1 MNSIEN
7 TDRFGKL
14 FLIIT
19 SIIVGVGIVMVYS
32 SSYMFS
38 KEVYGTS
45 LHFFSRQILFALM
58 GVGMAYVVAKT
69 KYQFWIKFSF
79 HLNLIVAFLLVLT
92 FIPGLGVVAKGANR
106 WINLGFGS
114 LQPGEL
120 AKYTILMMSL
130 FFFENYEKLNLKNR
144 LKYAANIGL
153 VLLLLLLQPDFGTF
167 FICALGMGFTCFISN
182 FSRKY
187 FYIMG
192 VVGTILSSLILVAQP
207 YRVKRLMAFLDPW
220 ANPRGSGFQV
230 IQSWIGFANGGFFGK
245 GIGNSLEKLF
255 FLPEAH
261 NDFIFS
267 VIGEEFGFLGVLAFV
282 VLFVAFTHT
291 GFRLALSLKDDI
303 AKKMV
308 MSIIFIIGV
317 QACLNMGVVLGL
329 LPTKGLNLPFVS
341 YGGSSLMSNLI
352 AIGVIFSC
360 VSRQQAMSGNK
371 PFFSQQ

>member
-1 MNSIEN
+1 MNTLEN

-45 LHFFSRQILFALM
+45 LHFFSRQILFALV
-58 GVGMAYVVAKT
+58 GVAMAYVVAKT

-79 HLNLIVAFLLVLT
+79 HLNLVVAFLLVLT

-144 LKYAANIGL
+144 LKYIANIGL

-167 FICALGMGFTCFISN
+167 FICALGMGFSCFISN
-182 FSRKY
+182 FNRKY

-192 VVGTILSSLILVAQP
+192 VTGTILSALILVAQP

-267 VIGEEFGFLGVLAFV
+267 VIGEEFGFLGVLGFV
-282 VLFVAFTHT
+282 VLFIAFTHI
-291 GFRLALSLKDDI
+291 GFKLALTLKDDI

-360 VSRQQAMSGNK
+360 VSRQRSISNEK

>member
-1 MNSIEN
+1 MNSLEN
-7 TDRFGKL
+7 TDRFGKF

-19 SIIVGVGIVMVYS
+19 SIIVAFGVVMVYS

-45 LHFFSRQILFALM
+45 LHFFSRQIFFALF
-58 GVGMAYVVAKT
+58 GIGLAFIVSKT
-69 KYQFWIKFSF
+69 KYQFWYKFSF
-79 HLNLIVAFLLVLT
+79 HLNIVIGFLLILT
-92 FIPGLGVVAKGANR
+92 FIPGLGVIAKGANR
-106 WINLGFGS
+106 WINIGVGS
-114 LQPGEL
+114 LQPGEF
-120 AKYTILMMSL
+120 AKYSTLMLSL
-130 FFFENYEKLNLKNR
+130 FFFESYEKLDLKNR
-144 LKYAANIGL
+144 LKFAANIFF
-153 VLLLLLLQPDFGTF
+153 VLLLLILQPDFGTF
-167 FICALGMGFTCFISN
+167 FICALGIGFTCFISN
-182 FSRKY
+182 FNRKY
-187 FYIMG
+187 FYILAS
-192 VVGTILSSLILVAQP
+192 VGTVLSGLILIAQP

-267 VIGEEFGFLGVLAFV
+267 VIGEEFGFLGVIAFV
-282 VLFVAFTHT
+282 GLFMAFTHF
-291 GFRLALSLKDDI
+291 GFRLALSLKDVI
-303 AKKMV
+303 ARKMV
-308 MSIIFIIGV
+308 TSIVFIICV

-341 YGGSSLMSNLI
+341 YGGSSLLSNLI

-360 VSRQQAMSGNK
+360 VSRQHTDNAQK

>member
-45 LHFFSRQILFALM
+45 LHFFSRQILFALI

-79 HLNLIVAFLLVLT
+79 HLNLVVAFLLVLT

-182 FSRKY
+182 FNRKY

-207 YRVKRLMAFLDPW
+207 YRVKRLMSFLDPW

-267 VIGEEFGFLGVLAFV
+267 VIGEEFGFLGVIAFV
-282 VLFVAFTHT
+282 VLFMAFTHI
-291 GFRLALSLKDDI
+291 GFKLALSLNDDI

-360 VSRQQAMSGNK
+360 VSRQRTMSGQK

>member
-1 MNSIEN
+1 MNSFEN
-7 TDRFGKL
+7 MDRFSKI

-19 SIIVGVGIVMVYS
+19 SIIVSIGVVMVYS

-45 LHFFSRQILFALM
+45 IHFFSRQLLFAAI
-58 GVGMAYVVAKT
+58 GIGAAYVVAKT
-69 KYQFWIKFSF
+69 KYQFWFKFSF
-79 HLNLIVAFLLVLT
+79 HLNMIVAGLLILT

-114 LQPGEL
+114 LQPGEM
-120 AKYTILMMSL
+120 AKYSTMMLSL
-130 FFFENYEKLNLKNR
+130 FFFENYDKLNVKNR
-144 LKYAANIGL
+144 LKYCANIL
-153 VLLLLLLQPDFGTF
+153 FVLMLLLLQPDFGTF
-167 FICALGMGFTCFISN
+167 FICALGIAFTCFISN

-187 FYIMG
+187 FYILMG
-192 VVGTILSSLILVAQP
+192 VGSILTSLILVAQP

-267 VIGEEFGFLGVLAFV
+267 VIGEEFGFLGVISFV
-282 VLFVAFTHT
+282 GLFMAFTHI
-291 GFRLALSLKDDI
+291 GFKLALSLKDEI
-303 AKKMV
+303 SRKMV
-308 MSIIFIIGV
+308 LSIIFIIGI

-341 YGGSSLMSNLI
+341 YGGSSMMSNLI
-352 AIGVIFSC
+352 AIGLIYSC
-360 VSRQQAMSGNK
+360 VSRQRLQAIEK

>member
-1 MNSIEN
+1 M
-7 TDRFGKL
+7 DRFGKI

-19 SIIVGVGIVMVYS
+19 SIIVSIGVVMVYS

-45 LHFFSRQILFALM
+45 LHFFSRQILFALI
-58 GVGMAYVVAKT
+58 GIGLGLVVAKT
-69 KYQFWIKFSF
+69 KYQFWFKFSF
-79 HLNLIVAFLLVLT
+79 HLNLVVAFLLVLT

-106 WINLGFGS
+106 WINLGAGS
-114 LQPGEL
+114 LQPGEF
-120 AKYTILMMSL
+120 AKYSTLMLSL
-130 FFFENYEKLNLKNR
+130 FFFESYEKLNVQNR
-144 LKYAANIGL
+144 LKYIGNILL
-153 VLLLLLLQPDFGTF
+153 VLMLLLLQPDFGTF
-167 FICALGMGFTCFISN
+167 FICALGIAFTCFISTFN
-182 FSRKY
+182 RKY
-187 FYIMG
+187 FYIMTG
-192 VVGTILSSLILVAQP
+192 VGTILTSLILVAQP

-267 VIGEEFGFLGVLAFV
+267 VIGEEFGFLGVFSFV
-282 VLFVAFTHT
+282 ILFVAFTHI
-291 GFRLALSLKDDI
+291 GFKLALTLKDSI
-303 AKKMV
+303 ARKMV
-308 MSIIFIIGV
+308 TAIIFIIGV

-352 AIGVIFSC
+352 AIGVVFSC
-360 VSRQQAMSGNK
+360 VSRQRTQLEQK

>member
-45 LHFFSRQILFALM
+45 LHFFSRQILFALI

-79 HLNLIVAFLLVLT
+79 HLNLVVAFLLVLT

-182 FSRKY
+182 FNRKY

-267 VIGEEFGFLGVLAFV
+267 VIGEEFGFLGVIAFV
-282 VLFVAFTHT
+282 VLFMAFTHI
-291 GFRLALSLKDDI
+291 GFKLALSLNDDI

-360 VSRQQAMSGNK
+360 VSRQRTMSGQK

>member
-1 MNSIEN
+1 MNTLEN

-45 LHFFSRQILFALM
+45 LHFFSRQILFALV
-58 GVGMAYVVAKT
+58 GVAMAYVVAKT

-79 HLNLIVAFLLVLT
+79 HLNLVVAFLLVLT

-144 LKYAANIGL
+144 LKYVANIGL

-167 FICALGMGFTCFISN
+167 FICALGMGFSCFISN
-182 FSRKY
+182 FNRKY

-192 VVGTILSSLILVAQP
+192 VTGTILSALILVAQP

-267 VIGEEFGFLGVLAFV
+267 VIGEEFGFLGVLGFV
-282 VLFVAFTHT
+282 VLFIAFTHI
-291 GFRLALSLKDDI
+291 GFKLALTLKDDI

-360 VSRQQAMSGNK
+360 VSRQRSISNEK